1 MDLFYREYGNGAP
14 VIMIHGLLGMSD
26 NFIPLAKKLAEQYRV
41 ILPDLRNHGNSP
53 HSEDFDLTVLTG
65 DIIELYHKLNFNSA
79 VIIGHSLGGRVAIS
93 AALKHPDL
101 FSRLIVEDMAP
112 RKYSGNKSINNLLQ
126 VMNQI
131 DLKSKRS
138 INEIDEALMQAIP
151 DTRNRQLVLKNITR
165 ISEGVYV
172 WKLNLDVI
180 TRKVESLM
188 APVFEEVA
196 FTKPTLFIKGG
207 RSNLIRPEDFK
218 IIYKFFPAAEIEI
231 IPNAGHW
238 VHADDPQLFLEK
250 VMTFLDV

>member
-1 MDLFYREYGNGAP
+1 MDLFYREYGSGAP

-26 NFIPLAKKLAEQYRV
+26 NFIPLAKNLAEQYKV

-53 HSEDFDLTVLTG
+53 HSEEFDLSVLTE
-65 DIIELYHKLNFNSA
+65 DIIELYQKLNFNSA

-93 AALKHPDL
+93 ATLKFPDL

-165 ISEGVYV
+165 ISEGAYV

-180 TRKVESLM
+180 IRKVESLM
-188 APVFEEVA
+188 APVFEEVT
-196 FTKPTLFIKGG
+196 FSKPTLFIKGG
-207 RSNLIRPEDFK
+207 RSNLIRPEDYK

-238 VHADDPQLFLEK
+238 VHADEPQLFLEK
-250 VMTFLDV
+250 VMAFLDA